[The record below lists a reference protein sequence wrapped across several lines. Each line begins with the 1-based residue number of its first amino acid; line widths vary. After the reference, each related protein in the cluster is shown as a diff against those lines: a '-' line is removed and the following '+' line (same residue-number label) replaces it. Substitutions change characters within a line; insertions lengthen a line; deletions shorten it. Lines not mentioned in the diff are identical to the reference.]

1 MQLVHPINIV
11 QLLCVCV
18 IIILCLPCIHVAMCI
33 CVTIFVGP
41 AQFETCPGD
50 GNIST
55 PQMGCSGIEE
65 LSSTVGQSVDFNIAL
80 SHQSTVDNCFNQ
92 SIQAISLQKNG
103 SEALL
108 VECSDTTCTNFDD
121 QRLKV
126 TRSVDTFSITVTV
139 YNLDKSDIGNY
150 IATADIRRPSNNM
163 RVYIFKN
170 FSLDVV
176 DATGR

>member
-1 MQLVHPINIV
+1 
-11 QLLCVCV
+11 
-18 IIILCLPCIHVAMCI
+18 MCI

-41 AQFETCPGD
+41 AQFETCPGG

-55 PQMGCSGIEE
+55 PQMGCSGIEK

-108 VECSDTTCTNFDD
+108 VECSDTTCNNFDN

-126 TRSVDTFSITVTV
+126 TSSVDTFSITVTLR
-139 YNLDKSDIGNY
+139 NLDKSDIGNY

-163 RVYIFKN
+163 RVHIFKHSV
-170 FSLDVV
+170 SLDVV
-176 DATGR
+176 DPTGR